1 LGLKLWYNFATKF
14 FQIGGT
20 QIMARVMYKNVWKK
34 FGDVV
39 ALENLNIDIA
49 DKEFLVLV
57 GPSGCGKTTALR
69 CLAGL
74 EEITEGEVLI
84 GDQVVNDVAPKDRD
98 IAMVFQSYALY
109 PHMSV
114 FDNMAFGLKLRKI
127 PKEEIQKL
135 VQEAAEI
142 LGIETL
148 LERKPKELSGGQRQR
163 VAVGRAI
170 VRHPKVFLFDEP
182 LSNLDA
188 KLRVQ
193 TRAQISKL
201 HQRLQ
206 TTFIYV
212 THDQVEAMTMAT
224 RIAVLNKG
232 LLQQLDTPQQLYD
245 YPDNLFVAGFIG
257 SPAMNFF
264 DGMIVQQDGSLYV
277 DLDSFKVK
285 IPKERQGPYERMVDQ
300 KVIFGIRPEDIHN
313 PEYAPPS
320 IIAEPVETKVDVT
333 ELMGNEIF
341 LYLVNG
347 DHSFVARVDPR
358 TRVQMGD
365 DLQVVFNMQNM
376 HIFDPVADP
385 ENPVAIR

>member
-1 LGLKLWYNFATKF
+1 MASVTYNH
-14 FQIGGT
+14 
-20 QIMARVMYKNVWKK
+20 VWKR
-34 FGDVV
+34 FGEVT
-39 ALENLNIDIA
+39 ALRDLNIEIE

-74 EEITEGEVLI
+74 EEVSEGEVLI

-114 FDNMAFGLKLRKI
+114 FDNMAFGLKLRKT
-127 PKEEIQKL
+127 PKDEIKRR

-142 LGIETL
+142 LGIEQL
-148 LERKPKELSGGQRQR
+148 LNRKPRELSGGQRQR

-170 VRHPKVFLFDEP
+170 VREPKVFLFDEP

-193 TRAQISKL
+193 TRTQISKL
-201 HQRLQ
+201 HQRLA

-224 RIAVLNKG
+224 RIAVMNFG
-232 LLQQLDTPQQLYD
+232 VLQQLDTPQQLYD
-245 YPDNLFVAGFIG
+245 HPANKFVAGFIG
-257 SPAMNFF
+257 SPSMNFF
-264 DGMIVQQDGSLYV
+264 DAKVVNDSDGLFV
-277 DLDSFKVK
+277 ETAGFKVR
-285 IPKERQGPYERMVDQ
+285 IPEDRVALYSEYVGKDV
-300 KVIFGIRPEDIHN
+300 VFGIRPEDVYN
-313 PEYAPPS
+313 PEFTPPAIAAAP
-320 IIAEPVETKVDVT
+320 IDAKVDVT

-341 LYLVNG
+341 LYLVSG
-347 DHSFVARVDPR
+347 GTEFVARVDPR
-358 TRVQMGD
+358 SRYQMD
-365 DLQVVFNMQNM
+365 DEIKLVLNMNNM
-376 HIFDPVADP
+376 HLFDISVDAA
-385 ENPVAIR
+385 NPPAIR